1 MRQIRTSSS
10 TPDVLTKDDGGTDA
24 DERSRRE
31 VINLQYEDQGMQIPY
46 PEVRIALQGLSSGT
60 MVTPEELGPQKR
72 TYKTAREPQCR
83 STPDR
88 LTKPMTED
96 KLRTRQVQIYGTS
109 RRRTEKIWRLV
120 ALWSERDLA
129 HLPTMQRVAQ
139 EREMENVYETFD
151 EKGLDT
157 ALAIMERARS
167 TSEGGTQRRRDTV
180 GPGEAG

>member
-1 MRQIRTSSS
+1 
-10 TPDVLTKDDGGTDA
+10 
-24 DERSRRE
+24 
-31 VINLQYEDQGMQIPY
+31 
-46 PEVRIALQGLSSGT
+46 
-60 MVTPEELGPQKR
+60 
-72 TYKTAREPQCR
+72 
-83 STPDR
+83 
-88 LTKPMTED
+88 MTED
-96 KLRTRQVQIYGTS
+96 KLCTRQGQIYGTS
-109 RRRTEKIWRLV
+109 RRKTEKVWRLV
-120 ALWSERDLA
+120 TPWSEQNLA